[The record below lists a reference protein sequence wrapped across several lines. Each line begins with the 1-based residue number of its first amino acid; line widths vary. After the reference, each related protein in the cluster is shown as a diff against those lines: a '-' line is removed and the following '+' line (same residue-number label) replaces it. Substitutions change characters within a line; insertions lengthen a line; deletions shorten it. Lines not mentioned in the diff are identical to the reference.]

1 MRNYDFSPLY
11 RQFVGFDR
19 MADLIDSAARSAT
32 AQDSYP
38 PYNVVQTSA
47 DDYRIELAVA
57 GFAEED
63 FDIESH
69 ENVLTITARKE
80 TAANDEDAASGKDE
94 ARYLHRGIAQRGFV
108 RRFQLADHV
117 RVDGAALTH
126 GLLTIS
132 LKRELPEALK
142 PRKIALSAVSASKA
156 DQKVI
161 AAKPN
166 RKGKAA

>member
-32 AQDSYP
+32 
-38 PYNVVQTSA
+38 
-47 DDYRIELAVA
+47 
-57 GFAEED
+57 
-63 FDIESH
+63 
-69 ENVLTITARKE
+69 TITARKE
-80 TAANDEDAASGKDE
+80 VAANEGRGEDAAGEDE
-94 ARYLHRGIAQRGFV
+94 ARYLHRGIARRSFI

-117 RVDGAALTH
+117 RVQGAELTH

-142 PRKIALSAVSASKA
+142 PRKIALSQGPVLKA

-161 AAKPN
+161 AGKPN